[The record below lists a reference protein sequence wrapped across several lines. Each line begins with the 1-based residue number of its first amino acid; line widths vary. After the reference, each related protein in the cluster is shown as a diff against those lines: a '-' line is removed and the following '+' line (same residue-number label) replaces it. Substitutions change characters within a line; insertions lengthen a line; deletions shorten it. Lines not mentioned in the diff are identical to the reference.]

1 MPSQL
6 TLAFIGSVWVLL
18 LAELVRRAC
27 GQCRRTAWDL
37 KVKRAN
43 RVQKCAG
50 ASAGFGDPQPTLWDF
65 ALGAR
70 GRQHHGPRKPPSR
83 SNETYYST

>member
-27 GQCRRTAWDL
+27 RACRRTAWDL

-50 ASAGFGDPQPTLWDF
+50 ASRTSPGLRPMA
-65 ALGAR
+65 
-70 GRQHHGPRKPPSR
+70 PSAPK
-83 SNETYYST
+83 SLQLLI